1 MNQPAPPPKTIAFL
15 GVLGVGN
22 LGNEASLAAM
32 LARVRR
38 AFPSAHLLC
47 ICLDPERVA
56 GDHGISA
63 VGVLGAKTHAAAPGG
78 LRRLLAHLSRKLS
91 SGFRAL
97 KYLKGI
103 DTLIVP
109 GTGVLDDFGTG
120 PLGWSYDLLVWCAA
134 ARLRGVRIAFACVGA
149 GPIRDPLSKCF
160 MATAARLAHSRS
172 YRDEDSKQFMRS
184 IGLDVAADEVVPD
197 IVFSLP
203 VARHGNSAGPNPR
216 ITVAV
221 GVMAYYGWSNC
232 PASGRAI
239 YETYIDKISLFTR
252 WLLEQGFAVRLVTGE
267 TTDQCAVT
275 DVMARLGPGLANNS
289 GMLTANPIA
298 SFDDLLREMSAADL
312 VVATRFHNV
321 VAAILLA
328 KPVISL
334 GYAKKNEAVLKG
346 TGLEG
351 YCQHVEK
358 LDLDQAKRDFE
369 ELVATRAP
377 ASDRVAA
384 VADNYRRRLEQQ
396 FSSLF
401 ESIPDRPLPHPG
413 NPIRHASS

>member
-1 MNQPAPPPKTIAFL
+1 MIPPAPPPKTIAFL

-38 AFPSAHLLC
+38 AFPSANLLC

-56 GDHGISA
+56 GDHGIA
-63 VGVLGAKTHAAAPGG
+63 AIGVLGARTNATAGG
-78 LRRLLAHLSRKLS
+78 GPRRLLGHLSRKLGS
-91 SGFRAL
+91 VLRAM
-97 KYLKGI
+97 KCLKGV
-103 DTLIVP
+103 DTLIIP

-134 ARLRGVRIAFACVGA
+134 ARLRGARIVFTCVGA
-149 GPIRDPLSKCF
+149 GPIRDPLSRFF

-203 VARHGNSAGPNPR
+203 VVRHAITAGPNPR
-216 ITVAV
+216 TTVAV
-221 GVMAYYGWSNC
+221 GVMAYYGWSNS
-232 PASGRAI
+232 PESGKEI
-239 YETYIDKISLFTR
+239 YATYIDKISQFTR
-252 WLLEQGFAVRLVTGE
+252 WLLERGCAVRLVTGE

-275 DVMARLGPGLANNS
+275 EVLARLGPELASNS
-289 GMLTANPIA
+289 GITANPIE

-358 LDLDQAKRDFE
+358 LDLDQLKRDFE
-369 ELVATRAP
+369 ELAANRAQ
-377 ASDRVAA
+377 SGDRVAS
-384 VADNYRRRLEQQ
+384 VAENYRRRLEQQ
-396 FSSLF
+396 FSALF
-401 ESIPDRPLPHPG
+401 ESIPDRTLPHPG
-413 NPIRHASS
+413 SPIRHAS